1 MRIEGQKDS
10 RLERKILILKHL
22 LMKFY
27 KVKVNDGEP
36 STLIYRVLGYQ
47 DTLQDMSMQ
56 MWKLNR
62 HLSIY
67 LSIHLSIYL
76 SIHLSIYIYICL
88 SDYILMYLPIYL
100 SFLLLSNYQLQC
112 RTLPMDFFLKKKE
125 FEKRFI
131 LAFVTPGV
139 LKGSLKTCQP
149 IGSSRLARYI

>member
-1 MRIEGQKDS
+1 
-10 RLERKILILKHL
+10 
-22 LMKFY
+22 MKFY
-27 KVKVNDGEP
+27 KVKVNDAQP

-76 SIHLSIYIYICL
+76 SKHISIYLSIHISICIYICL
-88 SDYILMYLPIYL
+88 SDYLLMYLPIYL

-139 LKGSLKTCQP
+139 LKGPLKTCHP